1 MNYCK
6 CLDSKLEFSV
16 DESQYCIRIVSG
28 NSYTPGGDG
37 TWKGSPLTLSRNGN
51 TLVVL
56 QSGFTKEDYC
66 LAMDQV
72 DQENDIFTFSVSGG
86 DGVSDRISFLDV
98 KNVFN
103 SCAFINQLTGSR
115 VYIGYF
121 IRLGD

>member
-1 MNYCK
+1 M
-6 CLDSKLEFSV
+6 

-28 NSYTPGGDG
+28 NSNTPGGDG
-37 TWKGSPLTLSRNGN
+37 TWEGSPLTLSRNGN

-56 QSGFTKEDYC
+56 QSYFTKEDYC

-72 DQENDIFTFSVSGG
+72 DQEYDIFEFSVSGG

-115 VYIGYF
+115 VFIGYF
-121 IRLGD
+121 AVIVVMPVNWQKSEHRL